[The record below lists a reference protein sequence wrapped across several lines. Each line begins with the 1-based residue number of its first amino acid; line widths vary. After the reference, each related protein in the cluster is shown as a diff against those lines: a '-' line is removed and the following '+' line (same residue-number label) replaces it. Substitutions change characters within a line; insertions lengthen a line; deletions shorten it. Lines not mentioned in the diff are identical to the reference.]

1 VNTGERLVRI
11 DQRHSEYFLFQT
23 FWVLFKSLFTHD
35 QPQDLAA
42 LETQTILAAWENL
55 PISVVANERKKR
67 PYLSGLLARNEVSR
81 DYACN
86 RRLFKRRAL
95 GRYQFNSALSVR
107 RRRNG
112 EDVWTPIFEA
122 LNLPFIAEFTPVD
135 FGWNGARLWLEAYL
149 EEAGMP
155 RVSLPIAEERML
167 GDNRMG
173 AAQSGA

>member
-1 VNTGERLVRI
+1 VRI

-42 LETQTILAAWENL
+42 LETQTILSAWESL
-55 PISVVANERKKR
+55 PIAVVASERKKR

-81 DYACN
+81 DYAYN

-95 GRYQFNSALSVR
+95 GCYQFNSALSVR
-107 RRRNG
+107 QRRNA

-135 FGWNGARLWLEAYL
+135 FGWNGARLSLESYL
-149 EEAGMP
+149 EEAAMTE
-155 RVSLPIAEERML
+155 VSLPIAEERIQ
-167 GDNRMG
+167 GEN
-173 AAQSGA
+173 QSGVARSGE